1 MADFGV
7 LDTKGSLLLL
17 EISGRFFFILEFSRR
32 SLLLDTRGRFIILV
46 TSGCFFFFFLD
57 GIGPSFTLDTFYTFK
72 HL

>member
-7 LDTKGSLLLL
+7 LDTKGPLLLL

-32 SLLLDTRGRFIILV
+32 SLLLNIRGRFIILA
-46 TSGCFFFFFLD
+46 TSGCFFFFLD
-57 GIGPSFTLDTFYTFK
+57 GIGPSFTLDTFYTFQ

>member
-46 TSGCFFFFFLD
+46 TSGCFFFFF
-57 GIGPSFTLDTFYTFK
+57 GRYWPIFYFG
-72 HL
+72 HVLYF